1 MNWCIIFPQS
11 IYQIIEI
18 DNKVYKD
25 LSTISEEII
34 LNI

>member
-1 MNWCIIFPQS
+1 MNWCIIFSQS

-18 DNKVYKD
+18 DKVYKD